1 MKKNQKKLMYLS
13 GALVGLGVL
22 RFYLKKQQ
30 KKINL
35 EIEEENFIE
44 NETLSQS
51 KDGFEGRKYIKIK

>member
-13 GALVGLGVL
+13 GSLVGLGVL

-35 EIEEENFIE
+35 ENKEENFKE
-44 NETLSQS
+44 DETLNQS
-51 KDGFEGRKYIKIK
+51 KNGYEERKYIKIK

>member
-35 EIEEENFIE
+35 ENKEENFIE
-44 NETLSQS
+44 DETLNQS
-51 KDGFEGRKYIKIK
+51 KTGYEERKYIKIK